1 MNWDTEIW
9 APCRLGESFT
19 LRDLGHEKE
28 QYLYAIKADWMGHR
42 GDAMCVRCADDLEKT
57 TPHNVRIGAGPRPWA
72 NCWTY
77 EAKIKI
83 TPPVWCWDMQD
94 DTMFGLDF
102 KPKKNGT
109 RRKIKLNMVQI
120 YEGRPV
126 YCITVEMP
134 DGNERQYLDSIPV
147 LDSYFAPIWPATTE
161 ENQEVAEPAPEPVA
175 DPVAET
181 VTNDQEPERIGPKAE
196 RTPENTEQTTDSEKS
211 ATVAILPPLAN
222 CPERDTGADLATAAV
237 YAVGGIIHTPGLKLE
252 ADPGELIVLPDQLR
266 RVMTTSNTADM
277 VAAYMAQAD
286 ENAPVCWTGAESRP
300 PGTCFGEYTHVLKGP
315 FYYYWFED
323 QNTGGREP

>member
-9 APCRLGESFT
+9 APCRLGEAFT

-28 QYLYAIKADWMGHR
+28 QYLYAIKADWMGHH
-42 GDAMCVRCADDLEKT
+42 GDAMSVRCANDLEKT
-57 TPHNVRIGAGPRPWA
+57 TPYNVRIGAGPRPWA

-109 RRKIKLNMVQI
+109 RRKVKLNMVQI

-147 LDSYFAPIWPATTE
+147 LDSYFAQIWPATTE
-161 ENQEVAEPAPEPVA
+161 ETQKVAEPAPEPVA
-175 DPVAET
+175 GSVAET
-181 VTNDQEPERIGPKAE
+181 VTNALEPERIGPEAE
-196 RTPENTEQTTDSEKS
+196 RTPENTEQTTDSENS
-211 ATVAILPPLAN
+211 ATVAILPSLAN
-222 CPERDTGADLATAAV
+222 CPERDTTADLATAAT
-237 YAVGGIIHTPGLKLE
+237 Y
-252 ADPGELIVLPDQLR
+252 
-266 RVMTTSNTADM
+266 ADM

-286 ENAPVCWTGAESRP
+286 ENAPACWTGAESRP
-300 PGTCFGEYTHVLKGP
+300 PGTCFGGYTPVLKRP
-315 FYYYWFED
+315 FYYFWFED
-323 QNTGGREP
+323 QNTGGIEP

>member
-1 MNWDTEIW
+1 MNWDAEIW
-9 APCRLGESFT
+9 APCRLGEAFT

-83 TPPVWCWDMQD
+83 TPPAWCWDMQD

-109 RRKIKLNMVQI
+109 RRKVKLNMVQI

-126 YCITVEMP
+126 YCIAVEMP
-134 DGNERQYLDSIPV
+134 NGNEWQYLDSIPV
-147 LDSYFAPIWPATTE
+147 LDPYFAPIWPETVIKNT
-161 ENQEVAEPAPEPVA
+161 
-175 DPVAET
+175 ET
-181 VTNDQEPERIGPKAE
+181 VTNATRQ
-196 RTPENTEQTTDSEKS
+196 EQT
-211 ATVAILPPLAN
+211 
-222 CPERDTGADLATAAV
+222 
-237 YAVGGIIHTPGLKLE
+237 
-252 ADPGELIVLPDQLR
+252 DPG
-266 RVMTTSNTADM
+266 S
-277 VAAYMAQAD
+277 
-286 ENAPVCWTGAESRP
+286 
-300 PGTCFGEYTHVLKGP
+300 GTNHGK
-315 FYYYWFED
+315 
-323 QNTGGREP
+323 